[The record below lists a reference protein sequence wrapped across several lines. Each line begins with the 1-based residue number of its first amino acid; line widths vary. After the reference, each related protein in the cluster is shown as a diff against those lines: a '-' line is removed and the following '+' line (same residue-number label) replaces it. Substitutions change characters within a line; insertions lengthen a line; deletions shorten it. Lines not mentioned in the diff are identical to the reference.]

1 MKPTQCDLILNYMKQ
16 FGSINPLQALQ
27 DIGCFRLAARISDL
41 REKGYPIVAVR
52 VTYKNRLGEDKYFHE
67 YRLKEDKHEQCINYR
82 QTDCRT

>member
-41 REKGYPIVAVR
+41 REKGYSIVAVR
-52 VTYKNRLGEDKYFHE
+52 VTYKNILGEDKCFHE
-67 YRLKEDKHEQCINYR
+67 
-82 QTDCRT
+82 

>member
-16 FGSINPLQALQ
+16 FRSINPLQALQ

-52 VTYKNRLGEDKYFHE
+52 GPIKTDLGK
-67 YRLKEDKHEQCINYR
+67 INTSMS
-82 QTDCRT
+82 TD